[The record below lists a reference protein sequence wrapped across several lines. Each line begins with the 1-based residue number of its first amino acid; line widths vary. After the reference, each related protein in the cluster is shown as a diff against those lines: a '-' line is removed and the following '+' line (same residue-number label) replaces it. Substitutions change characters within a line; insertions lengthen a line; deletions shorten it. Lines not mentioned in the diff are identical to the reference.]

1 VKALLT
7 VNVDIDK
14 VDDIGWTP
22 LLKAIEYGHET
33 TVHILIEAGADIN
46 KASYNS
52 GWTPLSLATTKGRE
66 TILKMLIKAGAV

>member
-1 VKALLT
+1 

-46 KASYNS
+46 KASYS
-52 GWTPLSLATTKGRE
+52 GWTPLSLATTKGYE
-66 TILKMLIKAGAV
+66 TILKILIKAGAVQQPK